1 MKTRIIGAIVA
12 LILAI
17 VGAFALVIYV
27 RGADVR
33 AAQGAELQNVYV
45 VQETIPKGTAG
56 EVVGDFAKLD
66 TVPARNLVEGAVT
79 DLSVLDGLVA
89 DADLLPGEQLAEA
102 RFIDPLELAA
112 RGEVPVPD
120 GMQEVT
126 ITVPADR
133 MVGGAVQPG
142 STVGV
147 VYTTSTE
154 SEFANEDKAITQ
166 FIFHRMLVTRIVA
179 GADVA
184 VNDDEDESNSPQMVN
199 TFLVTIAAT
208 TPQVEK
214 LVYGA
219 EQQLDGNGGIWLTL
233 EPETADQGGST
244 PRSGENI
251 FG

>member
-1 MKTRIIGAIVA
+1 MKTRIIGAIIA
-12 LILAI
+12 LVLAI
-17 VGAFALVIYV
+17 VGAFALVVYV
-27 RGADVR
+27 RGADAR
-33 AAQGAELQNVYV
+33 AAEGAELTDVYI

-56 EVVGDFAKLD
+56 EVVDDFVKLD
-66 TVPARNLVEGAVT
+66 TVPNRNLVEGAVT
-79 DLSVLDGLVA
+79 DLTVLDGLVA

-112 RGEVPVPD
+112 RGEVPVPE

-147 VYTTSTE
+147 VYTTSTQ
-154 SEFANEDKAITQ
+154 SLQANEDKAITQ
-166 FIFHRMLVTRIVA
+166 YIFHRMLVTRIVA

-184 VNDDEDESNSPQMVN
+184 VDEDDESAAPQMVN

-214 LVYGA
+214 IVYGA
-219 EQQLDGNGGIWLTL
+219 EQQQDGNGGIWLTL